1 MFNIRLRRKKD
12 QEGQS
17 LVEVALFLPLVLILI
32 AGVTEIGQ
40 MLLTSNRVQTAVR
53 TSTRFGANGGEN
65 QGMVIVG
72 LNSVTQTL
80 PLTSD
85 RWDMWTIR
93 GLVNDQGTGFEEW
106 EFSHAYGDGETQR
119 FGEVSENDIRTQ
131 VLADLRQDQGQQG
144 AADLQFVGTYA
155 LFDAESILGFEQ
167 FLSNVYSVQALNVMR
182 TFPTSVA
189 TNGCSAFPIALEE
202 GTRSLGEEGNPF
214 PTFTTSNSS
223 YPPPGPNAP
232 TLSDF
237 PNHRIGIPIRDAQEG
252 YLYYIQEGGES
263 GGFGWLVWNSYVNAN
278 ANMLEDNL
286 TWPGRSND
294 YGDHQ
299 GVGGQTP
306 PGFDHPVMGFI
317 ENGDATDTSL
327 HIGDRVTQATG
338 AVVSNGVRD
347 TLQEHIEN
355 GRAMRFIVWR
365 QGSTGGSG
373 SNAWYEV
380 VGFVVMRLHA
390 YDLPGNQGRILAE
403 FIRWDDSCGQVNALN
418 P

>member
-40 MLLTSNRVQTAVR
+40 MLLTSNRVRTA
-53 TSTRFGANGGEN
+53 TRFGANGGEN

-72 LNSVTQTL
+72 LNAVTQTL

-106 EFSHAYGDGETQR
+106 EFTHAYGDGETQR

-189 TNGCSAFPIALEE
+189 TNGCSAFPIAVEE
-202 GTRSLGEEGNPF
+202 GGRSLGEEGNQF
-214 PTFTTSNSS
+214 PVFDNST
-223 YPPPGPNAP
+223 YPQAGPDAP
-232 TLSDF
+232 ALSDF
-237 PNHRIGIPIRDAQEG
+237 PNHRIGIPMRDAEEG
-252 YLYYIQEGGES
+252 YLYYLHDGAGT
-263 GGFGWLVWNSYVNAN
+263 GGFGWLVWNEYISPNAN
-278 ANMLEDNL
+278 VLADNL

-294 YGDHQ
+294 YSTVINGNA
-299 GVGGQTP
+299 P
-306 PGFDHPVMGFI
+306 PGFAHNVYGYI
-317 ENGDATDTSL
+317 EHGDPTDTSL
-327 HIGDRVTQATG
+327 HIGDRVTQYTG
-338 AVVSNGVRD
+338 SVNSNEVRNTMRD
-347 TLQEHIEN
+347 HVDR
-355 GRAMRFIVWR
+355 GRTIRVIVWR
-365 QGSTGGSG
+365 EGLTGGTG

-380 VGFVVMRLHA
+380 VGFAVVRLHG
-390 YDLPGNQGRILAE
+390 YSLSQGNGGNQSGSWILAE

-418 P
+418 Q